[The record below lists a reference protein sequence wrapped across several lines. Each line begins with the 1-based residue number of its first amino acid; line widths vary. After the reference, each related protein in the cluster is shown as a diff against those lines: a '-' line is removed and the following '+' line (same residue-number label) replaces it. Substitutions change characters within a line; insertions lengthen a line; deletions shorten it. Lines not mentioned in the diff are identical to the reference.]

1 MEKAGTSA
9 SSSCT
14 TGDGPWL
21 VVTGG
26 EGPRTRPPF
35 RYSRIVACDSGYDT
49 ACSLGID
56 VDDVVGDLDSSS
68 LRERLIARG
77 VVPCPHD
84 KDETD
89 TELGL
94 MRLPAGCAYDLAGGG
109 GGRVD
114 HLVSILQLFRRYG
127 MPRFW
132 FTGSDV
138 LVSIDG
144 MRRFHLPLDTSISFF
159 ALDREAV
166 VECPDMVWPLD
177 RFVLDDEHISLSNR
191 NTREDFVVRT
201 SARVFARIDAGCF
214 ENGLTDIII

>member
-1 MEKAGTSA
+1 M
-9 SSSCT
+9 
-14 TGDGPWL
+14 
-21 VVTGG
+21 
-26 EGPRTRPPF
+26 
-35 RYSRIVACDSGYDT
+35 
-49 ACSLGID
+49 
-56 VDDVVGDLDSSS
+56 
-68 LRERLIARG
+68 
-77 VVPCPHD
+77 
-84 KDETD
+84 
-89 TELGL
+89 
-94 MRLPAGCAYDLAGGG
+94 
-109 GGRVD
+109 D

-144 MRRFHLPLDTSISFF
+144 MKRFHLPLDTSISFF

-191 NTREDFVVRT
+191 NTRENFVVRT

-214 ENGLTDIII
+214 ENGPTDIII